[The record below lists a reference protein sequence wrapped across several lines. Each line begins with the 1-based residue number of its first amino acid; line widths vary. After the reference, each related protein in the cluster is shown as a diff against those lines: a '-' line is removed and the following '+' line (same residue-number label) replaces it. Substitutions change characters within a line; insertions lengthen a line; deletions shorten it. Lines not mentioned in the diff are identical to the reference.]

1 MFKMKKRLLS
11 VLLVAFMMLQCA
23 VLVSADD
30 WTENLNVNIDMEVKQ
45 SSGASFVNGPLVVSS
60 SNTLADFKATLE
72 MSAVKAKFEQWY
84 NTSKNVIKSLYAEGS
99 SEYNTLLAELRNFQ
113 VTGQF
118 TIEILYP
125 KALVVPAVNF
135 QNNHTLYGFNAD
147 ANYTFYEL
155 SRAYDTSD
163 PTNNKV
169 TITIAVKKQGNA
181 DGDNFILAGD
191 LYDNK
196 DTYLNDLVLT
206 FTNVSVPDFGTY
218 TVKGTMQ
225 GQTYTGG
232 TIGNTIVGNPNLPK
246 TTSLTVN
253 YTGVQKAG
261 DGFVNPELPAEIS
274 TTIKLVNTPSGGGS
288 APIPSLKF
296 NVDGKSDAYSPIYKK
311 NIKLSELPKPQ
322 RAGFEFVGWFYD
334 SAYTNKVDKDLVL
347 TKNTVLYGYWVN
359 KTLDNEEHFAYIIGY
374 PDGTVKPQNNITREE
389 VATIFYRLLREEA
402 RAGAM
407 TTENNFSDVSAD
419 RWSNKAISTL
429 AKGGFING
437 YEDGTFAPGNYITR
451 AEFVTM
457 ATAFSTESAQG
468 TSSFSDISG
477 HWAEDYIIEATTL
490 GWIKGYE
497 DGTFA
502 PGKYITRAEAMTIIN
517 RMLSREVDAAGLHAD
532 TKLWSDINAS
542 DWYYYNVL
550 EATNSHNYNRTE
562 NGLTESWTSINEN
575 KIWSE
580 LDKMENPN

>member
-1 MFKMKKRLLS
+1 MKKRLLS

-23 VLVSADD
+23 TFVSAANHEVD
-30 WTENLNVNIDMEVKQ
+30 LNVNIDMELKQ
-45 SSGASFVNGPLVVSS
+45 NGASSFVNGPLVLSS
-60 SNTLADFKATLE
+60 SNTLADFKTTLD
-72 MSAVKAKFEQWY
+72 MSAVKLELEKWY
-84 NTSKNVIKSLYAEGS
+84 TTSKNVIKSLYAEGS
-99 SEYNTLLAELRNFQ
+99 SEYNALLAELRTFKI
-113 VTGQF
+113 TGQF

-135 QNNHTLYGFNAD
+135 QNSNAMYGFNDEAK
-147 ANYTFYEL
+147 NTFYEL
-155 SRAYDTSD
+155 SRTYDTSD
-163 PTNNKV
+163 PTNNKI
-169 TITIAVKKQGNA
+169 TITVAVKKQGNT
-181 DGDNFILAGD
+181 DGDYILAGD
-191 LYDNK
+191 LYDNRE
-196 DTYLNDLVLT
+196 TYLSDLVLT
-206 FTNVSVPDFGTY
+206 FTNVSVPNFGTY
-218 TVKGTMQ
+218 TVKGTMS
-225 GQTYTGG
+225 GHTATVS
-232 TIGNTIVGNPNLPK
+232 TPTFPK
-246 TTSLTVN
+246 PTSLTVN
-253 YTGVQKAG
+253 YTGVQKPG
-261 DGFVNPELPAEIS
+261 DGFVNSELPSEIS
-274 TTIKLVNTPSGGGS
+274 ATIKLVNTPSGGGGS
-288 APIPSLKF
+288 YSSPTLKF
-296 NVDGKSDAYSPIYKK
+296 NVDGKTDVYSPIYKT

-322 RAGFEFVGWFYD
+322 RAGYEFVGWFYD
-334 SAYTNKVDKDLVL
+334 SAYTNKVDKDIVL
-347 TKNTVLYGYWVN
+347 TKNTVLYGYWSN
-359 KTLDNEEHFAYIIGY
+359 QTLDNEEHFAYIIGY

-457 ATAFSTESAQG
+457 ATAFSNESAQG
-468 TSSFSDISG
+468 TSTFTDISG
-477 HWAEDYIIEATTL
+477 HWAENYIIEATTL

-532 TKLWSDINAS
+532 AKLWSDMSAS
-542 DWYYYNVL
+542 DWYYYSVL